1 MYTPVEMDKTRNFRY
16 GMKALSLIEKKFN
29 KPIAKINMQDFT
41 IEESAVLIWA
51 GLVHEDKELTV
62 EKVIDIIDEKG
73 NFQEVI
79 EAMNKAMEDAFG
91 NNKNVKKA

>member
-1 MYTPVEMDKTRNFRY
+1 MYTPVEIDKVRNFRY

-29 KPIAKINMQDFT
+29 RPLSKIDMQNLT